1 MHLLQLPLTTQT
13 AVSEQPATPEEQPQK
28 SIWQRLQRWLQV
40 RFS

>member
-1 MHLLQLPLTTQT
+1 MFRLLLTTQT

-28 SIWQRLQRWLQV
+28 SIWQRLQHGLQG